1 MKITSESTTAFD
13 QALARRLPPDL
24 LRMVLHNEDELQR
37 LQAQQPAPDPH
48 KLQAM
53 QARARHAGSTHSND
67 IHRAID
73 AKVEQYRLQLV
84 NWTGTDTSRAIWL
97 TRRIYPDGKVD
108 KTGRPCGWR
117 TVYNHLK
124 TLSI

>member
-37 LQAQQPAPDPH
+37 LQAQQSAPDPH

-53 QARARHAGSTHSND
+53 QDRARNGRAYRTMRLEAAIEDLVHD
-67 IHRAID
+67 HRP
-73 AKVEQYRLQLV
+73 QLRLPL
-84 NWTGTDTSRAIWL
+84 WKSRRSRAEWAQKQIHGE
-97 TRRIYPDGKVD
+97 YVP
-108 KTGRPCGWR
+108 GWR
-117 TVYNHLK
+117 YIDTYLN
-124 TLSI
+124 TLHI